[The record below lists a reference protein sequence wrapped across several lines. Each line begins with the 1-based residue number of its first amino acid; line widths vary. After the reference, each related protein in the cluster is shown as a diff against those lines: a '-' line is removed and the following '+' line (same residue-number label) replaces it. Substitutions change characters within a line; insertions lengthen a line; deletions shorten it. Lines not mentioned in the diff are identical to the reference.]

1 MQLQVFS
8 SVIFAGSTLAQFSA
22 IQNLP
27 TCGQNSF
34 NDVFNQ
40 TSINLHCPQDLVCT
54 CSKAD
59 LGSDVMEAS
68 AQACPKD
75 TDTTSIAIVVDSLCS
90 ETIGLAGS
98 AMTFSAAKSLAMPSS
113 PNLALMTS
121 SATPTSTS
129 LNLRARSA
137 PPDLDLG
144 LNIGVPIGVVSLAL
158 AGFLAYRYWRHKKR
172 PLLRSHPSAMVSE
185 LTPAHGERKKE
196 LGSQNIDDMTICNAE
211 DNNDLQEPKEKKAH

>member
-1 MQLQVFS
+1 M
-8 SVIFAGSTLAQFSA
+8 
-22 IQNLP
+22 
-27 TCGQNSF
+27 
-34 NDVFNQ
+34 FNQ

-90 ETIGLAGS
+90 GQSNTVLILFDTANMRTETIGLAGS